1 MNDKH
6 TWWAW
11 AIKNSVCVICWTG
24 LAIWFNHWWIALFA
38 ILFMSTLTTKGNS
51 GPYRYYCDHCGK
63 YSPEGVSRD
72 EAEQRRIEAGW
83 IRRKVNDK
91 WEDICPECQKR
102 EGF

>member
-38 ILFMSTLTTKGNS
+38 KRAIHQWLNQIASPVQQITQTEFLIAQAHQVCLSFIGYLL
-51 GPYRYYCDHCGK
+51 K
-63 YSPEGVSRD
+63 Y
-72 EAEQRRIEAGW
+72 
-83 IRRKVNDK
+83 
-91 WEDICPECQKR
+91 KR
-102 EGF
+102 ESPRFRRPSLNRKIC